1 MFTIE
6 RSNKIKSAQF
16 VKIILV
22 VVVVVVVVVVAVAV
36 VVVAAATVFV
46 IITSFHRTCI
56 SGSAFARALISSGSV
71 GCSVI
76 AVKHALLPSVASW
89 K

>member
-6 RSNKIKSAQF
+6 RFNKIKSAQF
-16 VKIILV
+16 VKIILL
-22 VVVVVVVVVVAVAV
+22 VVAV
-36 VVVAAATVFV
+36 V
-46 IITSFHRTCI
+46 IITSFHHTCI

-89 K
+89 KLEEV

>member
-6 RSNKIKSAQF
+6 RFNKIKSAQF
-16 VKIILV
+16 VKIILL
-22 VVVVVVVVVVAVAV
+22 VVAVV
-36 VVVAAATVFV
+36 I
-46 IITSFHRTCI
+46 IITSFHHTCI

-76 AVKHALLPSVASW
+76 AVKHALLPSVAS
-89 K
+89 